1 MRVNVLM
8 LLFAVIVTQDC
19 LSHGLDDVAAVTDRD
34 ARYTGYRKA
43 PPSPGQINPLEAP
56 MGRIAPDSLT
66 VERAMKDLLAGTSY
80 TLTQGFTA
88 DPEIRVM
95 LDARLPQHQRSLK
108 HFSVMES
115 LAIIAGNPWL
125 LVVDPVHRMVSFE
138 LPYPYQ
144 DDPIVTKSG
153 PHNGLKLLG
162 FEESETKSEQI
173 YPLSLSDNCKTI
185 SRDMTVAWPQRVY
198 WCYPH
203 AYNKRGQCRD

>member
-1 MRVNVLM
+1 
-8 LLFAVIVTQDC
+8 
-19 LSHGLDDVAAVTDRD
+19 
-34 ARYTGYRKA
+34 
-43 PPSPGQINPLEAP
+43 

>member
-1 MRVNVLM
+1 
-8 LLFAVIVTQDC
+8 
-19 LSHGLDDVAAVTDRD
+19 
-34 ARYTGYRKA
+34 
-43 PPSPGQINPLEAP
+43 

-88 DPEIRVM
+88 DPEIRVL

-173 YPLSLSDNCKTI
+173 YPLSLSHNCKTI